1 MEVTTSNI
9 RILGV
14 VSDMYNLKSYFIVII
29 DYFFSLFRL
38 FIMDRAL
45 ADELAGGVGRAFA
58 EPQPTHS
65 TLVCN
70 PLWYIR
76 DYMGQLEKPF
86 KNQMEMDLMDFTI
99 KARNGSLMINRVF
112 IFLIGGSQV
121 LPLLQEG
128 KVELDM
134 DIEEVKLIFN
144 FICSNGDISEQF
156 SEVSS
161 IN

>member
-1 MEVTTSNI
+1 
-9 RILGV
+9 
-14 VSDMYNLKSYFIVII
+14 
-29 DYFFSLFRL
+29 
-38 FIMDRAL
+38 
-45 ADELAGGVGRAFA
+45 
-58 EPQPTHS
+58 
-65 TLVCN
+65 
-70 PLWYIR
+70 
-76 DYMGQLEKPF
+76 
-86 KNQMEMDLMDFTI
+86 MDFTI

-128 KVELDM
+128 KVELDV
-134 DIEEVKLIFN
+134 DIEVVKFIFN